1 MVQWIDIGLVTPTAA
16 QAVSASAN
24 LVFFWRYARTT
35 ASTARRVASTTLAM
49 LSGALCLEAVAF
61 LGFGWRQLDEESAL
75 PILATLL
82 VRWALVC
89 VTALLSLLIWRSPL
103 RRAQER

>member
-1 MVQWIDIGLVTPTAA
+1 MVQWIDIGVVTPTAA
-16 QAVSASAN
+16 QAVSAGAN

-35 ASTARRVASTTLAM
+35 ASAARRVASTSLAL
-49 LSGALCLEAVAF
+49 LSGALGLEAALF
-61 LGFGWRQLDEESAL
+61 LGFSSRQLDGEPTL

-89 VTALLSLLIWRSPL
+89 ATGLLSLLIWRSPL
-103 RRAQER
+103 RRRLER

>member
-1 MVQWIDIGLVTPTAA
+1 MVQWIEIGLVTPTAA
-16 QAVSASAN
+16 QALSAGAN
-24 LVFFWRYARTT
+24 LLFFWRYARTT
-35 ASTARRVASTTLAM
+35 ASTPRRVASTTLA
-49 LSGALCLEAVAF
+49 LLCGALWLEAVVF
-61 LGFGWRQLDEESAL
+61 LGFGWQRLDGESAL

-103 RRAQER
+103 RRSLER